1 MHEHGE
7 PSKRFPVVN
16 LSLGEE
22 DVVPYASRDE
32 DVTHKLFGDLN
43 CVFLGS
49 PNDGNVIVISDSEE
63 EEVHEDDRVDADV
76 APFSLRISSAP
87 STSNVVDDDAP
98 DEVQD
103 DSCDNGASDWVQN
116 DSSDDEDRANTP

>member
-32 DVTHKLFGDLN
+32 DVTRKLFGDLN

-116 DSSDDEDRANTP
+116 DSSDGEDRANTP

>member
-116 DSSDDEDRANTP
+116 DSSDGEDRANTP

>member
-1 MHEHGE
+1 MHEHDE

-32 DVTHKLFGDLN
+32 DVTRKLFGDLN

-49 PNDGNVIVISDSEE
+49 PNDGNVIIISDSEE

-116 DSSDDEDRANTP
+116 DSSDGEDRANTP

>member
-1 MHEHGE
+1 MHEHDE

-32 DVTHKLFGDLN
+32 DVTRKLFGDLN

-116 DSSDDEDRANTP
+116 DSSDGEDRANTP

>member
-1 MHEHGE
+1 MHEHDE

-32 DVTHKLFGDLN
+32 DVTRKLFGDLN

-87 STSNVVDDDAP
+87 STSNIVDDDAP

-116 DSSDDEDRANTP
+116 DSSDGEDRANTP

>member
-1 MHEHGE
+1 MHEHDE

>member
-1 MHEHGE
+1 MHEHDE

-32 DVTHKLFGDLN
+32 DVTRKLFGDLN

>member
-1 MHEHGE
+1 MHEHDE

-32 DVTHKLFGDLN
+32 DVTRKLFGDLN

-49 PNDGNVIVISDSEE
+49 PNDGNVIIISDSEE

-76 APFSLRISSAP
+76 APFSLRISLAP
-87 STSNVVDDDAP
+87 STSNVVDDDAL

-116 DSSDDEDRANTP
+116 DSSDGEDRANTP